1 MFFIVGVLLCLLFN
15 CGIESLQVLEEYGIS
30 VYVSILLLE
39 WQKVCDSVKIIKG
52 IKCYKQSQLLVVGNL
67 IDLVI
72 EVICSL
78 CISLYF
84 VMMQVQ
90 NNVLM
95 MIGVSLLIGKIFV
108 CVNLVV
114 VISQINKCVLL
125 IDCDMCKG
133 YIYELLGI
141 NNVNGLLEILIGQ
154 GDIIIVVKLIFI
166 VKFDLIL
173 CGQVL
178 LNFFELLMS
187 ECFVE
192 LVNWVSKNYD
202 LVLIDMLLILVVIDV
217 VIVGCYVGIML
228 MVVCYV
234 VNILKEVEISL
245 SCFE

>member
-15 CGIESLQVLEEYGIS
+15 RGIESLQVLEEYGIS
-30 VYVSILLLE
+30 VYVSILLSE

-67 IDLVI
+67 IDLAI

-84 VMMQVQ
+84 AMMQVQ

-95 MIGVSLLIGKIFV
+95 MIGVSLSIGKIFV

-141 NNVNGLLEILIGQ
+141 NNVNGLSEILIGQ
-154 GDIIIVVKLIFI
+154 GDIIIVVKSIFI

-173 CGQVL
+173 CGQVS

-192 LVNWVSKNYD
+192 LVNWASKNYD
-202 LVLIDMLLILVVIDV
+202 LVLIDMSSILVVIDV
-217 VIVGCYVGIML
+217 VIVGRYVGIML